1 MNDIRFVDSDG
12 QFLKLETQDGESFQL
27 VIDDALKSAIKRD
40 SLPKL
45 DDVTITPR
53 EIQDAVRAGASAEE
67 LAELHGAPFD
77 YVDKFAQTVIDE
89 IGHIVASAQTVRI
102 AIAADKYSDATQM
115 EFREVLHDRIHNL
128 GGSNLA
134 WSASK
139 QELEPW
145 QVTVSFDVDGAPRLA
160 VWSFDP
166 RKLVLSPEN
175 EQAVKLS
182 TGDQGGHI
190 VVPKLRQVER
200 ESTPVQSV
208 QVTEV
213 IEFPAVAEP
222 EPATA
227 TLKVVSPI
235 EQLTRKSVEEAS
247 DLAAKAEVVQDDA
260 DSSVAA
266 QSNESLSAT
275 ADLLEAIR
283 RKRAE
288 QTAPSSSA
296 ETVKVEPIPVEPAR
310 AEPAKAEVEKPA
322 VTPPAKKGRPSMPS
336 WDQIVFGTK
345 TED

>member
-1 MNDIRFVDSDG
+1 
-12 QFLKLETQDGESFQL
+12 
-27 VIDDALKSAIKRD
+27 
-40 SLPKL
+40 
-45 DDVTITPR
+45 
-53 EIQDAVRAGASAEE
+53 
-67 LAELHGAPFD
+67 
-77 YVDKFAQTVIDE
+77 
-89 IGHIVASAQTVRI
+89 
-102 AIAADKYSDATQM
+102 
-115 EFREVLHDRIHNL
+115 LHDRVHNI
-128 GGSNLA
+128 GGSNLT
-134 WSASK
+134 WNASK

-145 QVTVSFDVDGAPRLA
+145 QVTVSFDVDGAARLA
-160 VWSFDP
+160 IWSFDP

-190 VVPKLRQVER
+190 VVPKLRQVEP

-227 TLKVVSPI
+227 TATLKVVSPI
-235 EQLTRKSVEEAS
+235 EQLTRKSVEDAS
-247 DLAAKAEVVQDDA
+247 GLAAKVEVDEDEADANVSAEP
-260 DSSVAA
+260 
-266 QSNESLSAT
+266 NESLSAT

-288 QTAPSSSA
+288 QTAPSAAA

-310 AEPAKAEVEKPA
+310 AEPAKAEVEEPA